1 MCVAL
6 ETMCMHLFTHKRKA
20 DETVTPVLR
29 SCRSDCTEYI
39 NEQPVNAA
47 AWKYIAE
54 TNVSNYI
61 SHMN

>member
-1 MCVAL
+1 
-6 ETMCMHLFTHKRKA
+6 
-20 DETVTPVLR
+20 LR
-29 SCRSDCTEYI
+29 SCRIDGTEYI

-61 SHMN
+61 FHIN